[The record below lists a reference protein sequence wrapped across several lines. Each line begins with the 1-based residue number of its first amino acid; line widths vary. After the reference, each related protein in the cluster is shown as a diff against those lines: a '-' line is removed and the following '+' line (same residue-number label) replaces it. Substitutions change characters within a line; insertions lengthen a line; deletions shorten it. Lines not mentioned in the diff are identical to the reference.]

1 MKSNFSII
9 ISIIALIGV
18 ISVWVLWLCDSI
30 ELSIIGLDTFIG
42 VIVALLALIFTIT
55 IGYQIINVIEFRR
68 EILDL
73 KARQSIIDANYNNY
87 IKLAQNL
94 QSGICD
100 SNAQLQYEKGDY
112 FEAFVS
118 YNTALFFAIE
128 ADQRN
133 QLERIHQLKLITT
146 KISSPITNFDKGSL
160 EIVSYTNKIKATTS
174 YRNCLGSEYDEV
186 MADFWSKISQMG
198 YKKPTDSL

>member
-1 MKSNFSII
+1 MKSYFSII
-9 ISIIALIGV
+9 LSIIALIGV
-18 ISVWVLWLCDSI
+18 ISVWLLWLCDSI

-55 IGYQIINVIEFRR
+55 IGYQIINTIEFRR
-68 EILDL
+68 EIMDL
-73 KARQSIIDANYNNY
+73 KTKQSIIEINYNNY
-87 IKLAQNL
+87 LKLAQNL

-100 SNAQLQYEKGDY
+100 SNAQFQYDKGDY

-128 ADQRN
+128 ADQPK
-133 QLERIHQLKLITT
+133 QLKRIHQLRRITS
-146 KISSPITNFDKGSL
+146 KISSPITNFDKGSH

-198 YKKPTDSL
+198 YKKPLDSL